1 MAGQV
6 QRAGTRSGRPSNEEA
21 AQERVTLPR
30 VLLGLFLIEAAAGLY
45 IFLPL
50 VGRRNTGVKFYRLI
64 LIVAG
69 CLSIAALAAH
79 ARAAGWGAV
88 TMSDLLAVV
97 LTSLVYLILRYPK
110 RLIFR
115 LTTALLAVVFL
126 VATVLAFQSATGAPL
141 LWSIAGGLSALA
153 LLGSVNLA
161 MLLGHWYLV
170 VRGMPIEP
178 LKRVTIATLATILVK
193 LLVVAASLVMAAR
206 TGSEYPSQFY
216 RIVVS
221 QGIFFWMR
229 VGWGLVA
236 SLLLFPMVWGTVK
249 IRSTMAATGIL
260 YVQVVAVVIGEVLGG
275 YLASIE
281 HLPL

>member
-1 MAGQV
+1 VFEVALRGV
-6 QRAGTRSGRPSNEEA
+6 HSRS
-21 AQERVTLPR
+21 

-45 IFLPL
+45 LFLPL
-50 VGRRNTGVKFYRLI
+50 VGRRNSGVKFHRLI

-69 CLSIAALAAH
+69 SLSVAALAAH
-79 ARAAGWGAV
+79 ARAARWGVPTMADTV
-88 TMSDLLAVV
+88 TVGLTAVV
-97 LTSLVYLILRYPK
+97 YLVLRYPK
-110 RLIFR
+110 RLLFR
-115 LTTALLAVVFL
+115 VPAAILAVSYL
-126 VATVLAFQSATGAPL
+126 AAAVAAFQSATGAPL
-141 LWSIAGGLSALA
+141 PWSIAGGLSALA

-178 LKRVTIATLATILVK
+178 LKRLTIATLAATLFK
-193 LLVVAASLVMAAR
+193 LLVVSASLVMAAR
-206 TGSEYPSQFY
+206 SGSGYPSQLY
-216 RIVVS
+216 RITVG